1 MPSLEA
7 AFLQKILK
15 MIYFNTFYGN
25 GIYKAFKLTGR
36 GEVVISLMENIYF
49 NLKVSLSFCYSNI
62 FEFFNIAPLLQSHK
76 TDFPKGNGNG
86 KQLEL
91 NCMNA

>member
-1 MPSLEA
+1 
-7 AFLQKILK
+7 
-15 MIYFNTFYGN
+15 
-25 GIYKAFKLTGR
+25 
-36 GEVVISLMENIYF
+36 MENIYF